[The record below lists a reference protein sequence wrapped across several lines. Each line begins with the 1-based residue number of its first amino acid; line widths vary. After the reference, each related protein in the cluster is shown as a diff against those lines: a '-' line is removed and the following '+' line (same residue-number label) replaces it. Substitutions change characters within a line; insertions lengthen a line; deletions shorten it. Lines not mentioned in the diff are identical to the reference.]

1 LISASYRLVPP
12 IGGKELLEDVTA
24 AYQFARKL
32 GDGVDRQ
39 VIVGGASAGKKNP
52 SKMLSFRKF
61 ESED

>member
-32 GDGVDRQ
+32 GDGIDRQ
-39 VIVGGASAGKKNP
+39 VIVGGASAGNNILFTISLSP
-52 SKMLSFRKF
+52 SI
-61 ESED
+61 